1 MISTNSFKKSTHP
14 WGLDLVTLLFD
25 EGKLALLVDEGEMD
39 FSLDHFPKSSKHYS
53 ESSRS
58 LIARDDLDVGSL
70 FRPLEETV
78 VRDV

>member
-1 MISTNSFKKSTHP
+1 
-14 WGLDLVTLLFD
+14 LVTLLFD

-39 FSLDHFPKSSKHYS
+39 FSLDRFPKSSKHYS
-53 ESSRS
+53 ESSQS
-58 LIARDDLDVGSL
+58 LTAKADLKIGSL